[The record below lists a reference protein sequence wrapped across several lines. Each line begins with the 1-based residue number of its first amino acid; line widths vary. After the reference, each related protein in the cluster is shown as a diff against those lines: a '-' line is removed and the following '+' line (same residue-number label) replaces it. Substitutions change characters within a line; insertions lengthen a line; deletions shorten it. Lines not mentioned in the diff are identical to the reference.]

1 MLSVSMKIILCGYMC
16 SGKTSVGNL
25 LSGSLQIPLIDLDQE
40 ISKRERKSIPEIFQK
55 PGEIYFR
62 RRESEV
68 LREILASDRPV
79 VLSLGGGTPCYGSN
93 LEMIKSSGAVMVYLE
108 TSLPELKSRI
118 MKERGERPLL
128 EHLRT
133 EDEIEDFL
141 RKHLFERNPYY
152 RESDLTIRTDG
163 KSATEIAGEIQSR
176 LM

>member
-1 MLSVSMKIILCGYMC
+1 
-16 SGKTSVGNL
+16 
-25 LSGSLQIPLIDLDQE
+25 
-40 ISKRERKSIPEIFQK
+40 
-55 PGEIYFR
+55 
-62 RRESEV
+62 
-68 LREILASDRPV
+68 
-79 VLSLGGGTPCYGSN
+79 
-93 LEMIKSSGAVMVYLE
+93 MVYLE

-118 MKERGERPLL
+118 IKERGERPLL